1 MTKTRYEWDSAK
13 AAKNLRLHDVSFEE
27 AATVFDDPMFISVV
41 DVEHSE
47 DEERYI
53 TIGWSNRRRL
63 LTVAHTDREKRI
75 RLISARKATRRE
87 ARFYAEAK

>member
-1 MTKTRYEWDSAK
+1 VTKSQYEWDTTK
-13 AAKNLRLHDVSFEE
+13 AAKNLRRHGVSFEE
-27 AATVFDDPMFISVV
+27 ATSVFGDPMFLSVV
-41 DVEHSE
+41 DPEHSE

-53 TIGWSNRRRL
+53 TIGWSSRARL
-63 LTVAHTDREKRI
+63 LIVAHTDREDRI